1 MRDARPPRIFS
12 IPQPD
17 TEEDMTSLQGKVVI
31 ITGAS
36 SGFGE
41 HAARLFSRE
50 GCPVVLAAR
59 RREKLEILAKEIRAA
74 GGEVLPIVTDVTQH
88 DQIQAM
94 VKTTIEKY
102 SRIDI
107 LFNNAGFGRLD
118 WLEALDP
125 IQDIERQIVADLLG
139 VIWSARA
146 VLPQMYGQRS
156 GHIINMSSIA
166 GWAAPPLYSIYSA
179 AKFGIRGFTEALR
192 RETAPMGI
200 HVSAIYPGSSP
211 TEFQKHIGENKAKKR
226 FSTPEWLRVT
236 PEEVAQ
242 GVVDLAKRP
251 RRSVFLPRIMGLS
264 VFLNSHFPGMSD
276 RAQMKAFAPYHE
288 QDLK

>member
-1 MRDARPPRIFS
+1 
-12 IPQPD
+12 
-17 TEEDMTSLQGKVVI
+17 MTSLKGRVVI

-41 HAARLFSRE
+41 HAARLFCRE
-50 GCPVVLAAR
+50 GCQVVLAAR
-59 RREKLEILAKEIRAA
+59 RQEMLESVAAEIRVA
-74 GGEVLPIVTDVTQH
+74 GGDVLPVVTDVTQH
-88 DQIQAM
+88 DQIQEM
-94 VKTTIEKY
+94 VKTTIDRY
-102 SRIDI
+102 GRIDI

-125 IQDIERQIVADLLG
+125 IQDIERQIAADLLG
-139 VIWSARA
+139 VIWTARA
-146 VLPQMYGQRS
+146 VLPQMYQQRS

-192 RETAPMGI
+192 RETAPLGV

-211 TEFQKHIGENKAKKR
+211 TEFQKHVGGNKAKKR
-226 FSTPEWLRVT
+226 FSTPQWLRVT

-251 RRSVFLPRIMGLS
+251 RRSLFLPRIMGLS
-264 VFLNSHFPGMSD
+264 VFINSHFTGMSD
-276 RAQMKAFAPYHE
+276 RAQMKAFAAYHE

>member
-1 MRDARPPRIFS
+1 
-12 IPQPD
+12 
-17 TEEDMTSLQGKVVI
+17 MTSLKGKVVI

-50 GCPVVLAAR
+50 GCQVVLAAR
-59 RREKLEILAKEIRAA
+59 RLEKLEFLADELRAE
-74 GGEVLPIVTDVTQH
+74 GGDALPVVTDVTQP

-94 VKTTIEKY
+94 VQSTIDRY
-102 SRIDI
+102 GRIDI
-107 LFNNAGFGRLD
+107 LFNNAGFGRMD
-118 WLEALDP
+118 WLESLEP

-139 VIWSARA
+139 VIWTARA
-146 VLPQMYGQRS
+146 VLPHMYRQHS

-192 RETAPMGI
+192 REAAPMGV

-211 TEFQKHIGENKAKKR
+211 TEFQKHMGENRAKKR

-236 PEEVAQ
+236 PEQVAQ

-251 RRSVFLPRIMGLS
+251 RRSLFLPKIMGLS
-264 VFLNSHFPGMSD
+264 VFINSHFPGISD
-276 RAQMKAFAPYHE
+276 RAQIKAFAPYHE
-288 QDLK
+288 QDLR

>member
-1 MRDARPPRIFS
+1 MI
-12 IPQPD
+12 
-17 TEEDMTSLQGKVVI
+17 SLKGKVVI

-50 GCPVVLAAR
+50 GCKVVLAAR
-59 RREKLEILAKEIRAA
+59 RGERLERMADEIGT
-74 GGEVLPIVTDVTQH
+74 GGGDALPVVTDVTKH
-88 DQIQAM
+88 DQIEAL
-94 VKTTIEKY
+94 VNSTLTAY
-102 SRIDI
+102 GRIDI

-118 WLEALDP
+118 WLESLDP
-125 IQDIERQIVADLLG
+125 IQDIERQIVANLLG
-139 VIWSARA
+139 VIWTARA
-146 VLPQMYGQRS
+146 VLPQMYRQHS

-179 AKFGIRGFTEALR
+179 AKFGTRGFTEALR
-192 RETAPMGI
+192 REAEPMGI
-200 HVSAIYPGSSP
+200 HVSAVYPGSSP
-211 TEFQKHIGENKAKKR
+211 TEFQQHIGQNRAKKR

-242 GVVDLAKRP
+242 GVVALARRP
-251 RRSVFLPRIMGLS
+251 RRSLFLPRIMGLS
-264 VFLNSHFPGMSD
+264 VFINSHFPGMSD
-276 RAQMKAFAPYHE
+276 RAQAKAFAPYHQ

>member
-1 MRDARPPRIFS
+1 
-12 IPQPD
+12 
-17 TEEDMTSLQGKVVI
+17 MTSLKGRVVI

-41 HAARLFSRE
+41 QAARLFSRE
-50 GCPVVLAAR
+50 GCQVVLAAR
-59 RREKLEILAKEIRAA
+59 RLDRLESLADELRAE
-74 GGEVLPIVTDVTQH
+74 GGDVLPVVTDVTQY

-94 VKTTIEKY
+94 VKTTIDRY
-102 SRIDI
+102 GRIDI

-139 VIWSARA
+139 VIWTARS
-146 VLPQMYGQRS
+146 VLPQMYRQRS

-166 GWAAPPLYSIYSA
+166 GWAAPPLYSIYAA

-192 RETAPMGI
+192 RETAPVGVY
-200 HVSAIYPGSSP
+200 VSAIYPGSSP
-211 TEFQKHIGENKAKKR
+211 TEFQKHVGENKAKKR

-251 RRSVFLPRIMGLS
+251 RRSLFLPRIMGLS
-264 VFLNSHFPGMSD
+264 VFINSHFPGISD
-276 RAQMKAFAPYHE
+276 RAQMRAFAPYHE

>member
-1 MRDARPPRIFS
+1 MP
-12 IPQPD
+12 
-17 TEEDMTSLQGKVVI
+17 SLKGRVVI

-50 GCPVVLAAR
+50 GCRVVLAAR
-59 RREKLEILAKEIRAA
+59 RQEKLEYVAAEIRA
-74 GGEVLPIVTDVTQH
+74 GGGDVMPVVTDVTVH
-88 DQIQAM
+88 EQIQRL
-94 VKTTIEKY
+94 VKSTVDRY
-102 SRIDI
+102 GRIDI

-125 IQDIERQIVADLLG
+125 IRDIERQIFADLLG
-139 VIWSARA
+139 VIWTARA
-146 VLPQMYGQRS
+146 VLPQMYRQRS
-156 GHIINMSSIA
+156 GHIINMSSVA

-179 AKFGIRGFTEALR
+179 AKYGVRGFTEALR
-192 RETAPMGI
+192 REAEPMGI

-211 TEFQKHIGENKAKKR
+211 TEFQEHVGANKAKKR

-236 PEEVAQ
+236 PEVVAQ

-251 RRSVFLPRIMGLS
+251 RRNLFLPRIMGLS
-264 VFLNSHFPGMSD
+264 VFINSHFPGMSD

>member
-1 MRDARPPRIFS
+1 
-12 IPQPD
+12 
-17 TEEDMTSLQGKVVI
+17 MTVLKDRVVI

-41 HAARLFSRE
+41 HAARLFSQE
-50 GCPVVLAAR
+50 GCQVVLAAR
-59 RREKLEILAKEIRAA
+59 RLERLETLAGEIRAR
-74 GGEVLPIVTDVTQH
+74 GGDALPVVTDVTQPE
-88 DQIQAM
+88 QVQGL
-94 VKTTIEKY
+94 VKSTIDRY
-102 SRIDI
+102 GRIDI
-107 LFNNAGFGRLD
+107 LFNNAGFGRID

-125 IQDIERQIVADLLG
+125 IQDIERQITADLLG

-146 VLPQMYGQRS
+146 VLPQMYQQRS

-192 RETAPMGI
+192 REAEPMGI

-211 TEFQKHIGENKAKKR
+211 TEFQQHVGENKAKKHFR
-226 FSTPEWLRVT
+226 TPEWLRVT

-251 RRSVFLPRIMGLS
+251 RRRLFLPRIMGLS
-264 VFLNSHFPGMSD
+264 VFINSHFPGASD